1 MCVCVCVCLYV
12 NYRTLCAQLVGLG
25 ARGVVMTY
33 LVVGWTEPLVPNVT
47 KLSKT
52 LPDPD
57 LLYRGS
63 YAGEGGSSIT
73 YFVPHNL

>member
-1 MCVCVCVCLYV
+1 MCVCLCELQDVVC
-12 NYRTLCAQLVGLG
+12 AVGLG

-33 LVVGWTEPLVPNVT
+33 LVVGWTEPLVPYMT
-47 KLSKT
+47 KLLKT

-63 YAGEGGSSIT
+63 YAREGGSSIT

>member
-1 MCVCVCVCLYV
+1 MSVCVCVHC
-12 NYRTLCAQLVGLG
+12 RALCAQPAGLG

-33 LVVGWTEPLVPNVT
+33 LGVGWTEPPVPDVT

-63 YAGEGGSSIT
+63 YAGEGGSCIT
-73 YFVPHNL
+73 HNL